1 METGRKRKYD
11 AEFKREA
18 VRLSLEKGNTARSVE
33 RDLGLWQ
40 GAVSYWR
47 REFEKD
53 PEQAFP
59 GKGNL
64 KARDAEVSDL
74 HKELERVT
82 RERDI
87 LKKAVAIFSK
97 EPNRYTDS

>member
-1 METGRKRKYD
+1 METGKKRKYD
-11 AEFKREA
+11 PEFKREA
-18 VRLSLEKGNTARSVE
+18 VRLSLEKGKTARSVE

-40 GAVSYWR
+40 GAVAYWR
-47 REFEKD
+47 RELAKD

-74 HKELERVT
+74 QKELERVT

>member
-1 METGRKRKYD
+1 MVRDKKRKYD
-11 AEFKREA
+11 SEFKREA
-18 VRLSLEKGNTARSVE
+18 VRLASEKDRTARSVE

-40 GAVSYWR
+40 GAVAYWK

-53 PEQAFP
+53 PEQSFP

-74 HKELERVT
+74 HKQLERVT